1 MREIRTSETV
11 ERLPKLNMQNCNI
24 SEEIEKDMEDMIKWI
39 LCEDEATKK
48 EMERKLKGR
57 F

>member
-39 LCEDEATKK
+39 LCKDEATKK

>member
-11 ERLPKLNMQNCNI
+11 ERLPKINVVDCNI
-24 SEEIEKDMEDMIKWI
+24 SKEIEKDMADMIKWL
-39 LCEDEATKK
+39 LCEDEETKK
-48 EMERKLKGR
+48 EMESKLKGR

>member
-11 ERLPKLNMQNCNI
+11 ERLPKINVQNCNI
-24 SEEIEKDMEDMIKWI
+24 SEEIEKDMADMIKWL
-39 LCEDEATKK
+39 LCEDEPTKK
-48 EMERKLKGR
+48 EMEMELKGR

>member
-11 ERLPKLNMQNCNI
+11 ERLPKCNVQNCNI
-24 SEEIEKDMEDMIKWI
+24 SKEIEKDMADMIKWL

-48 EMERKLKGR
+48 EMEAKLKR
-57 F
+57 EV

>member
-11 ERLPKLNMQNCNI
+11 ERLPKINVQNCNI
-24 SEEIEKDMEDMIKWI
+24 SEEIEKDMADMIKWL

-48 EMERKLKGR
+48 EMEAKLKR
-57 F
+57 EV